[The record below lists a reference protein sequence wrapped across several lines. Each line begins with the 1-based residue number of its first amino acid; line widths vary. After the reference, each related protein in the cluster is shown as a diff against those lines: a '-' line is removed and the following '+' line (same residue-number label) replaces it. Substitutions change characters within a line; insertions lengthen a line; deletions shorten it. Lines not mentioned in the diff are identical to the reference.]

1 MAAIP
6 ISSRQVLRVVTYYYD
21 AIFPEIEVMQDG
33 MCRET

>member
-6 ISSRQVLRVVTYYYD
+6 ISSRQGLRVVTYYCD
-21 AIFPEIEVMQDG
+21 AIFPEIELMQAG